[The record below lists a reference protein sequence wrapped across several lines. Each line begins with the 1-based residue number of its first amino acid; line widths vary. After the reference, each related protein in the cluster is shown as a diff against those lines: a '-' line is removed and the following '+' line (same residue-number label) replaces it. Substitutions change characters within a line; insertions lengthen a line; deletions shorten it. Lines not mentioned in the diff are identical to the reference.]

1 MRIFVTG
8 VTRHISTLVVAEL
21 LTTGLDEGRYFE
33 GKAS

>member
-1 MRIFVTG
+1 MRIFIAGATG
-8 VTRHISTLVVAEL
+8 HTGTLVEL

>member
-8 VTRHISTLVVAEL
+8 ATRHTGTFVVAES

>member
-8 VTRHISTLVVAEL
+8 ATGHIGTLVVAEL
-21 LTTGLDEGRYFE
+21 LIAGLDEGRYFE